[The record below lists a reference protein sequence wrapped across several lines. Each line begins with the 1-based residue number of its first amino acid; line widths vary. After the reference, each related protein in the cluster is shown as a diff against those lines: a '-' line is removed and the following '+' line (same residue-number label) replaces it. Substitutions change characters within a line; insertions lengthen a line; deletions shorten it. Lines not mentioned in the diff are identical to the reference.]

1 MSYALSLSQK
11 IGNTQRLEPFP
22 SLDFGFSTSGYVND
36 GGFANQQS
44 VGSSNFLIPSY
55 SGPSPV
61 FSRATAATFRGSN
74 GLIQYA
80 PENLIK
86 YSEQFDNASFWS
98 ATNIVVAAN
107 QIASPSG
114 VVSADRLTTSGTA
127 ATQRISY
134 NITQTGT
141 STYSV
146 YVKAGT
152 ALFVQL
158 THGSSSNI
166 YANFNVSTGAI
177 GNVGTLTTASI
188 QDVGD
193 GWYRCVVST
202 SAITASSSWHIYIV
216 QSNTA
221 AYGAAFSATV
231 ANLYVWGAQLE
242 RSSTARPYI
251 STTTT
256 ERYGPRFEYDA
267 NGNPLGLLM
276 EEQSENKMAQSQ
288 TFSGWTI
295 TGLNAFG
302 SGSVENTTLTDD
314 PSGLNTADFLQE
326 NGSNTTHSVAKFGSS
341 FAGLTSTFSCFVK
354 SAGRQYVTMNNGA
367 ASTSIWVSA
376 TFDLSGEGLVTKTGS
391 GSSSTYLS
399 SRIENIGNGWYKCS
413 VTGTHSSAALIGRV
427 ILSNTANPTYESY
440 GIHSYQ
446 GNSTSGVYVWGAQLE
461 EKPFVTSYMPTL
473 GGTATRNAD
482 VLSLTVGSWFNQDEG
497 TIVVSGDRNNNPTL
511 NASGLDSFFEFTGTA
526 SYLLVH
532 ACDGTTEAVYDA
544 AGSPATTVGVT
555 IGSLTSIAASYSDTT
570 DLLYISRNGLATQ
583 SGPSTGLGVAPTTLN
598 VGYAPVS
605 LIGYWNGH
613 IKSFRYFPKALPDN
627 LQRYSEV

>member
-55 SGPSPV
+55 SGPNPV

-114 VVSADRLTTSGTA
+114 VVSADKLTTNGVA
-127 ATQRISY
+127 GTQRIGY
-134 NITQTGT
+134 NTTQIGL
-141 STYSV
+141 SSFSV

-152 ALFVQL
+152 ASFVQL
-158 THGSSSNI
+158 LHGSSSNI
-166 YANFNVSTGAI
+166 YANFNVSTGTI
-177 GNVGTLTTASI
+177 GNVGALTTASI
-188 QDVGD
+188 QDVGN

-202 SAITASSSWHIYIV
+202 SAIIVSSSWHIYVV

-256 ERYGPRFEYDA
+256 ERYGPRFEYDT

-276 EEQSENKMAQSQ
+276 EEQSTNLIAQSENL
-288 TFSGWTI
+288 
-295 TGLNAFG
+295 TGNNWLTLNVTVASSASISP
-302 SGSVENTTLTDD
+302 SGSLSFVISEVATTATHEFVNMGGSVMGSL
-314 PSGLNTADFLQE
+314 PVISGTTYTGSFFIKKNSTVDWIQITFGASGFGTAQYANFNLSTGAIG
-326 NGSNTTHSVAKFGSS
+326 NY
-341 FAGLTSTFSCFVK
+341 AGLSETPK
-354 SAGRQYVTMNNGA
+354 INN
-367 ASTSIWVSA
+367 
-376 TFDLSGEGLVTKTGS
+376 
-391 GSSSTYLS
+391 Y
-399 SRIENIGNGWYKCS
+399 GNGWYRCS
-413 VTGTHSSAALIGRV
+413 ISVAAIATTSSNAALVAFINNLDQATRIPSYAGSV
-427 ILSNTANPTYESY
+427 SNSVLVTM
-440 GIHSYQ
+440 
-446 GNSTSGVYVWGAQLE
+446 AQVE
-461 EKPFVTSYMPTL
+461 AKPFVTSYMPTV

-570 DLLYISRNGLATQ
+570 DLLHISRNGLATQ

-613 IKSFRYFPKALPDN
+613 IKSFRYFPKALPNN